1 MGENPPANGSAVW
14 SRLGCGRWPGRL
26 ITELDGFMW
35 SGRMEGGERKMKRGE
50 NSETAEFGGREG
62 IKRERSENMLS
73 LQFDVRLRNS

>member
-1 MGENPPANGSAVW
+1 
-14 SRLGCGRWPGRL
+14 
-26 ITELDGFMW
+26 MW